1 MTWHPGAVPVT
12 ARSRHHAE
20 EIRGRASAIRVAHA
34 KASAAA
40 VKQGSA
46 RPPGSMLAAA
56 VVADHLAAQVAVL
69 LAPREMVVAVESLL
83 HLVETELGA
92 ALTRRR

>member
-1 MTWHPGAVPVT
+1 
-12 ARSRHHAE
+12 
-20 EIRGRASAIRVAHA
+20 
-34 KASAAA
+34 
-40 VKQGSA
+40 
-46 RPPGSMLAAA
+46 MLGVA